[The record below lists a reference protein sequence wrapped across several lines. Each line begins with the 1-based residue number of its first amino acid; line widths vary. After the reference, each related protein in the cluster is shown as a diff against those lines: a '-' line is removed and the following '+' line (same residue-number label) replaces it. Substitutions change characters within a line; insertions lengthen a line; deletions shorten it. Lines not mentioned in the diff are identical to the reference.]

1 MAGDLGCRNVT
12 LPESGH
18 ACAEVLSLRE
28 ALGTARR
35 RDVLDA
41 DLDRTEAQLARLPA
55 VTAPDPQSETT
66 TRLVNWATFGVIN
79 ITANDVNLARVT
91 GMILMPQTAGL
102 VLLLAMTL
110 WPSAAKNA
118 AL

>member
-1 MAGDLGCRNVT
+1 VRARARA
-12 LPESGH
+12 ESGY
-18 ACAEVLSLRE
+18 AGPAVLAMRT
-28 ALGTARR
+28 APGTAPRR
-35 RDVLDA
+35 YVLDA

-55 VTAPDPQSETT
+55 ISAVDPQSETA

-91 GMILMPQTAGL
+91 SMILMPQTAGL

-110 WPSAAKNA
+110 WPSGGKIA

>member
-1 MAGDLGCRNVT
+1 MERH
-12 LPESGH
+12 S
-18 ACAEVLSLRE
+18 
-28 ALGTARR
+28 
-35 RDVLDA
+35 DVLDA

-55 VTAPDPQSETT
+55 VTAADPQSETA

-79 ITANDVNLARVT
+79 ITANDINLARVT
-91 GMILMPQTAGL
+91 SMMPQTAGL

-110 WPSAAKNA
+110 WPSGVKNA